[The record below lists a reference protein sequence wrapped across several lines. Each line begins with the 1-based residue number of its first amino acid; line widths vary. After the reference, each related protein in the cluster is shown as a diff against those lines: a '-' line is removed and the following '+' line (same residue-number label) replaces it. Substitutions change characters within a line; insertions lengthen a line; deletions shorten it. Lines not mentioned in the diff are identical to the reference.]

1 MKPNFVRSTYRWF
14 VLAALVG
21 AALLAACSTPTVA
34 PAPSPVATAGPAASS
49 AGLTPVTVVMGY
61 IPDIQFAPF
70 YVAQSKGFFA
80 AQGLNVKF
88 QWGFEV
94 DGMKLLGVG
103 QADFAMLGGD
113 QVIQARAQNI
123 PLVYVANY
131 YNAYPIS
138 VFSLKEKN
146 ITTPKDLIG
155 KKVGLPAF
163 WGASYTGWRALLYA
177 AGIKESDIK
186 TQDIGFTQ
194 AAAVTQGVVDA
205 AVGYSNNDPVKV
217 QIVGKEI
224 NVIPVSDYSRL
235 VGMGLVTNEKT
246 IAERRPIVQKMVTAL
261 LQAVKYTI
269 ENPDDALAIS
279 LQQLPEA
286 GGTNLPTTRAV
297 LAATIKLWTNPH
309 LGYVDP
315 ADWTASAKFM
325 QDAGFIQTSIDVT
338 KAYTNA
344 FIQ

>member
-1 MKPNFVRSTYRWF
+1 MKSNLVRSLALSL
-14 VLAALVG
+14 VLAT
-21 AALLAACSTPTVA
+21 LLAACAAPTPSPKTAPSATTAPTV
-34 PAPSPVATAGPAASS
+34 SS
-49 AGLTPVTVVMGY
+49 GTLTPVTVVMGY

-70 YVAQSKGFFA
+70 YVAQKKGFFA
-80 AQGLNVKF
+80 AEGLDVKF

-94 DGMKLLGVG
+94 DGMKLLGVN
-103 QADFAMLGGD
+103 QVDFAMLGGD
-113 QVIQARAQNI
+113 QVIQGRSQNI

-131 YNAYPIS
+131 YNAFPIS

-146 ITTPKDLIG
+146 IKTPADLVG

-163 WGASYTGWRALLYA
+163 WGASYTGWRALLYSS
-177 AGIKESDIK
+177 GVKESDIK
-186 TQDIGFTQ
+186 TQDIGFAQ

-217 QIVGKEI
+217 QMMGKDI

-246 IAERRPIVQKMVTAL
+246 VAERPQVVQKMVNAL
-261 LQAVKYTI
+261 VRAIKYTI
-269 ENPDDALAIS
+269 DNPDDALATS
-279 LQQLPEA
+279 LQELPEA

-297 LAATIKLWTNPH
+297 LNATIKLWVSPRI
-309 LGYVDP
+309 GYVDP
-315 ADWTASAKFM
+315 ADWAASAKFM
-325 QDAGFIQTSIDVT
+325 QDAGFIQASIDVT
-338 KAYTNA
+338 KAYTNM